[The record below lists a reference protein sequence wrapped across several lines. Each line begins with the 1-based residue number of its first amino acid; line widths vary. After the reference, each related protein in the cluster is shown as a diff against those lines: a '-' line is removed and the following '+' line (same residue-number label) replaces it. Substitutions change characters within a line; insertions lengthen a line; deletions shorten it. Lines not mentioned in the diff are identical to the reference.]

1 MSEDLIRRSDVIE
14 AIECVDWYHQNRNK
28 DMVSGANSDEHQA
41 WYKAEDVY
49 KALEA
54 VPTADRPSE
63 WIPCSERLPNYR
75 EAVLVSTFW
84 GVRMAERDSVKE
96 DGTDDFWYLFLDDA
110 TARPMYVYA
119 WMPLP
124 KPWKG
129 ADDETD

>member
-1 MSEDLIRRSDVIE
+1 MSMISNLVEELIDNADLYTKELHDLMYRAAETIE
-14 AIECVDWYHQNRNK
+14 VLSE
-28 DMVSGANSDEHQA
+28 
-41 WYKAEDVY
+41 KAREQ
-49 KALEA
+49 
-54 VPTADRPSE
+54 E

-124 KPWKG
+124 EPWRREDNKN
-129 ADDETD
+129 DR

>member
-1 MSEDLIRRSDVIE
+1 MSRYIDAEWLLGVADLAGGTIDV
-14 AIECVDWYHQNRNK
+14 D
-28 DMVSGANSDEHQA
+28 
-41 WYKAEDVY
+41 DVY
-49 KALEA
+49 NAPSIE
-54 VPTADRPSE
+54 VPT

-124 KPWKG
+124 EPWKG
-129 ADDETD
+129 ADE

>member
-1 MSEDLIRRSDVIE
+1 MKNDTIRRSD
-14 AIECVDWYHQNRNK
+14 AI
-28 DMVSGANSDEHQA
+28 
-41 WYKAEDVY
+41 
-49 KALEA
+49 KALHEEWDGGWLEVTGEWIADNCEA
-54 VPTADRPSE
+54 VLNRLPSVDRPQGE

-84 GVRMAERDSVKE
+84 GVHMAERDSVKE

-124 KPWKG
+124 EPWKG
-129 ADDETD
+129 ADNESMDVL

>member
-1 MSEDLIRRSDVIE
+1 MNDLINGREMLKRYQEDLCYGI
-14 AIECVDWYHQNRNK
+14 ACKECS
-28 DMVSGANSDEHQA
+28 MCT
-41 WYKAEDVY
+41 EDGGCRV
-49 KALEA
+49 EEWIDNF
-54 VPTADRPSE
+54 PSADRPQGE

-110 TARPMYVYA
+110 TACPMYVYA

-129 ADDETD
+129 EDDD